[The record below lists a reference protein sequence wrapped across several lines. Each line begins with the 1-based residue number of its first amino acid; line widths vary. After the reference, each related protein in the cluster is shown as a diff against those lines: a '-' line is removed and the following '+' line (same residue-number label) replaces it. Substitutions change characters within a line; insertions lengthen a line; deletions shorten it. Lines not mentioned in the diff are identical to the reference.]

1 MTNQSIHRCGSS
13 MGWPGTNRMAAR
25 QPSSSKSAAPSTS
38 PSPGGSS
45 SPARTTASPAST
57 SGTMLTTTYCGCMSS
72 ARSRPPARWTCAR
85 RGGGDRAT
93 EAQTRRHS
101 GPDSDGD
108 ANARDSDGGLSLP
121 STRFSLG
128 IRRRLLRATGRA
140 LSSPR
145 LLPTVLSR
153 GRRTI
158 QGNSPIKGRAIDAS
172 KILTLLGSGYAR
184 AGKGAGG

>member
-1 MTNQSIHRCGSS
+1 
-13 MGWPGTNRMAAR
+13 MGRPGTNRMAAR

-45 SPARTTASPAST
+45 SPARTTASPVST
-57 SGTMLTTTYCGCMSS
+57 SGTMLTMTYCGCMSS
-72 ARSRPPARWTCAR
+72 ARSRPPSRWTCAR

-128 IRRRLLRATGRA
+128 LRRRLLRATGGERQAVPSRRRGFSQQFCRVAAA
-140 LSSPR
+140 LYKETLQSRDAR
-145 LLPTVLSR
+145 LTP
-153 GRRTI
+153 
-158 QGNSPIKGRAIDAS
+158 QNF
-172 KILTLLGSGYAR
+172 
-184 AGKGAGG
+184 